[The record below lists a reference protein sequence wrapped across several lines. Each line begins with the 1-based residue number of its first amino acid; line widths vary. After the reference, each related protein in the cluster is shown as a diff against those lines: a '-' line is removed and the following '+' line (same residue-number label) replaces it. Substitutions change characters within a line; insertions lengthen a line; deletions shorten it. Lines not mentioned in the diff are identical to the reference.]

1 MRRVA
6 YTDAGYPFAG
16 SADGRAVAHGDADRH
31 RDPRGAHA
39 DASPASADAYR
50 NRIADA

>member
-16 SADGRAVAHGDADRH
+16 SADGRAVAHDDADRT
-31 RDPRGAHA
+31 RDTLGAHA